1 MPKLPTKRSSYRLPL
16 STLRRI
22 DAMRGTSTRTESVC
36 ECLKTLVHNIQ
47 FDMFESDFLSS
58 LLADRRTHTD
68 RQTVYMRLPI
78 ILTDYLAMNNLN
90 ITACIV
96 AAVNLYADKNT
107 QS

>member
-16 STLRRI
+16 STLKRI
-22 DAMRGTSTRTESVC
+22 DAMRGTSTRTECVC

-47 FDMFESDFLSS
+47 FDMFSPEFLSG

-78 ILTDYLAMNNLN
+78 ILTDFLAMYNLN
-90 ITACIV
+90 ITSCIV
-96 AAVNLYADKNT
+96 AAVNLYADT
-107 QS
+107 HIQP

>member
-1 MPKLPTKRSSYRLPL
+1 MARILTKRSSYRLPL

-36 ECLKTLVHNIQ
+36 ACLKKLVHNIQ
-47 FDMFESDFLSS
+47 FDMFSQDFVGG
-58 LLADRRTHTD
+58 LLADKRTHTD

-78 ILTDYLAMNNLN
+78 ILTDYLTMNNLN

-96 AAVNLYADKNT
+96 AAVNLYAEEYT

>member
-22 DAMRGTSTRTESVC
+22 DAMRGTRTRTESVC

-47 FDMFESDFLSS
+47 FDMFNPDFLSS

-78 ILTDYLAMNNLN
+78 ILTDYLTMNNLN

-96 AAVNLYADKNT
+96 AAVNLYADDNT